1 LTDFS
6 PNISTLMTEGDLTK
20 YGARTLAF
28 LGRYVRARA
37 VPHAAVAAAVVTA
50 VACSVSTQYGVKR
63 LVDALS
69 APSKNGSPW
78 FAFCV
83 VLFFIAADNL
93 FWRVAGLIG
102 SYTFVRVTGDIRA
115 DLFRHL
121 TGHAPSYFAQ
131 RMPGVLT
138 SRVTATS
145 NAVFTIENMFVWNVA
160 PPCLATVGA
169 IAFLAMVN
177 GWMASLL
184 AVVSCGMIV
193 VIFHIAAAGKPLH
206 HDFADKAAAVDGE
219 MVDVIG
225 NISLVKA
232 FGGLSREQRRFD
244 ATVAQELT
252 ARRRSLLYLERL
264 RLTHAVVTVILI
276 VGLLAWAIHLWQ
288 RHEAT
293 VGDVVLVCTLGIS
306 VLSATRDFAVA
317 LVDVTQHFARLSEA
331 LATLLSPHELTDHP
345 QAATLAPKGGARI
358 VFERISFAYP
368 GDRQVFEHFPLAV
381 EPGQKVGLVGP
392 SGAGKSTLI
401 ALLQRFYDLPNG
413 RILVDGQDISRA
425 TQESLRQAIAVV
437 PQDAPLLN
445 RSLMENIRYGHPE
458 ATDADVWK
466 AALAARCSEFIE
478 SLPAGLDT
486 IVGDRGAQLSGG
498 QRQRVAIARAFLKN
512 SPILLLDEATSAL
525 DSEAEEAIR
534 DALSRLMQG
543 RTVIAA
549 AHRLSTLRNFDR
561 IVLLK
566 RGKIVQD
573 GEPERLLQVDG
584 PYQTLVMQEVK
595 RLSRQAA

>member
-1 LTDFS
+1 
-6 PNISTLMTEGDLTK
+6 MGMGEADLTK
-20 YGARTLAF
+20 YGSRTLAF
-28 LGRYVRARA
+28 LGRYIRARPAPHVAIAIA
-37 VPHAAVAAAVVTA
+37 VLMAVG
-50 VACSVSTQYGVKR
+50 CSVSTQYGVKR

-69 APSKNGSPW
+69 APSRSGSPW

-83 VLFFIAADNL
+83 LLFFIAADNL
-93 FWRVAGLIG
+93 SWRAAGLMG

-121 TGHAPSYFAQ
+121 TGHAPNYFAK

-177 GWMASLL
+177 VWMAVVL
-184 AVVSCGMIV
+184 ATVSCGMIAA
-193 VIFHIAAAGKPLH
+193 IFHIAAAGKPLH
-206 HDFADKAAAVDGE
+206 SDFADKAAAVDGE
-219 MVDVIG
+219 MADVIG
-225 NISLVKA
+225 NISMVKA
-232 FGGLSREQRRFD
+232 FGGLLREHHRFD
-244 ATVAQELT
+244 TTVARELK
-252 ARRRSLLYLERL
+252 ARHRSLLYLERL
-264 RLTHAVVTVILI
+264 RLTHALVTVILI
-276 VGLLAWAIHLWQ
+276 VGLLAWAIRLWQ

-317 LVDVTQHFARLSEA
+317 LVDITQHFARLSEA
-331 LATLLSPHELTDHP
+331 LVTLLSPHELTDHP
-345 QAATLAPKGGARI
+345 QAAALAPKGGARI
-358 VFERISFAYP
+358 VFERISFAYAE
-368 GDRQVFEHFPLAV
+368 DRQVFDQFTLAV

-392 SGAGKSTLI
+392 SGGGKSTLL
-401 ALLQRFYDLPNG
+401 ALLQRFYDLPRG
-413 RILVDGQDISRA
+413 RILIDGHDISRA

-437 PQDAPLLN
+437 PQDAALLN

-458 ATDADVWK
+458 ATDTEAWSASV
-466 AALAARCSEFIE
+466 AARCGEFIE
-478 SLPAGLDT
+478 NLPAGVDT

-525 DSEAEEAIR
+525 DIEAEEAIR

-566 RGKIVQD
+566 RGKIMQD
-573 GEPERLLQVDG
+573 GEPERLMQVDG
-584 PYQTLVMQEVK
+584 PYRTLVMQEVK
-595 RLSRQAA
+595 RLSRKAA

>member
-1 LTDFS
+1 
-6 PNISTLMTEGDLTK
+6 MKEGDDLTK

-37 VPHAAVAAAVVTA
+37 APHAAIAGAVLAAVT
-50 VACSVSTQYGVKR
+50 CSVSTQYGVKR

-69 APSKNGSPW
+69 APSRGEGPW
-78 FAFCV
+78 LAFG
-83 VLFFIAADNL
+83 LLLLFIAADNL

-121 TGHAPSYFAQ
+121 TGHGPGYFAK
-131 RMPGVLT
+131 RMPGMLT

-145 NAVFTIENMFVWNVA
+145 NAVFTIENMFVMNVA
-160 PPCLATVGA
+160 PPCLATICA
-169 IAFLAMVN
+169 IGFLALVN
-177 GWMASLL
+177 GWMAGIL
-184 AVVSCGMIV
+184 AVVACGMIV
-193 VIFHIAAAGKPLH
+193 IIFRIAAAGKPLH

-232 FGGLSREQRRFD
+232 FGGLSREQHRFD
-244 ATVAQELT
+244 ATVAQELK

-264 RLTHAVVTVILI
+264 RVTHALVTVILV

-331 LATLLSPHELTDHP
+331 LVTLLSPHELTDHP
-345 QAATLAPKGGARI
+345 QAAALAPKGGARI

-368 GDRQVFEHFPLAV
+368 GDRQVFDEFTLAV
-381 EPGQKVGLVGP
+381 EPGRKLGLVGP
-392 SGAGKSTLI
+392 SGGGKTTLI
-401 ALLQRFYDLPNG
+401 ALLQRFYDLPSG
-413 RILVDGQDISRA
+413 RILVDGHDISRA

-445 RSLMENIRYGHPE
+445 RSL
-458 ATDADVWK
+458 
-466 AALAARCSEFIE
+466 
-478 SLPAGLDT
+478 
-486 IVGDRGAQLSGG
+486 
-498 QRQRVAIARAFLKN
+498 
-512 SPILLLDEATSAL
+512 
-525 DSEAEEAIR
+525 
-534 DALSRLMQG
+534 
-543 RTVIAA
+543 
-549 AHRLSTLRNFDR
+549 
-561 IVLLK
+561 
-566 RGKIVQD
+566 
-573 GEPERLLQVDG
+573 
-584 PYQTLVMQEVK
+584 
-595 RLSRQAA
+595 